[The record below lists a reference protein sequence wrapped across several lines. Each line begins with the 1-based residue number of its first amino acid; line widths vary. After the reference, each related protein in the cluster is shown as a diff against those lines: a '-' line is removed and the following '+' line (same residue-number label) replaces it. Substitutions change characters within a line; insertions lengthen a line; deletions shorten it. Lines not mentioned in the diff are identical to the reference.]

1 MNHVTHP
8 LCSADIWIFYQKSG
22 NVVISRNTDK
32 YCFWYII
39 SHSFNFSWVSIDY
52 LITLFK
58 ILMMPEKMG
67 TWGLLKIMVFWNKG
81 YGVIIPVNDVTNK
94 ILSCDSNY
102 TVDGFMRPKFGKSS
116 ISMKEI
122 LTTSIL

>member
-1 MNHVTHP
+1 MLLYPEIQINI
-8 LCSADIWIFYQKSG
+8 A
-22 NVVISRNTDK
+22 
-32 YCFWYII
+32 FWYII

-52 LITLFK
+52 LITLVK
-58 ILMMPEKMG
+58 ILMMPEKSG

-102 TVDGFMRPKFGKSS
+102 TVNVFMRPKFGKSS